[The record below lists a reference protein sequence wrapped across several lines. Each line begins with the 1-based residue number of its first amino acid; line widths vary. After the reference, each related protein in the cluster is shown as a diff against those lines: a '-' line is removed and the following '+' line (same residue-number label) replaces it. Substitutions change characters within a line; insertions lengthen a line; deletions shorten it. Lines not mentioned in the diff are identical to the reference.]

1 MAEITT
7 TITNAYEDAFT
18 LSTSIPTEPV
28 EFTNGVSEVV
38 TVEDPSVASTIAVAY
53 HDQVPSTSTF
63 VSNLPPLIPT
73 GPVEFTNGVSE
84 VLPENPAKLN
94 TLENVYS
101 SSESGHSE
109 EEESEE
115 ENDEESDEENEN
127 ESDTEDE
134 EDDMC
139 IREEDKEDPAE
150 HIYLVTVDNKV
161 VKYHESRETAMELLS
176 LIKNGIVVNHCGQ
189 YTVSVDELASGF
201 DIHLTSKNI
210 LFRQTQTR
218 VLRVLKIYRAEI

>member
-7 TITNAYEDAFT
+7 TITTAYEARDTTTSPAPLSPDT
-18 LSTSIPTEPV
+18 LENTYV
-28 EFTNGVSEVV
+28 ET
-38 TVEDPSVASTIAVAY
+38 PIA
-53 HDQVPSTSTF
+53 PSTF
-63 VSNLPPLIPT
+63 PDIPT
-73 GPVEFTNGVSE
+73 GPVEFSNGVSDL
-84 VLPENPAKLN
+84 LPENPTKPN

-109 EEESEE
+109 DDNESEE
-115 ENDEESDEENEN
+115 ESDEDEEDN
-127 ESDTEDE
+127 ESDEDE

-189 YTVSVDELASGF
+189 YTVSVDEMASGF
-201 DIHLTSKNI
+201 DIHLTSRNI
-210 LFRQTQTR
+210 LFRQMQTR